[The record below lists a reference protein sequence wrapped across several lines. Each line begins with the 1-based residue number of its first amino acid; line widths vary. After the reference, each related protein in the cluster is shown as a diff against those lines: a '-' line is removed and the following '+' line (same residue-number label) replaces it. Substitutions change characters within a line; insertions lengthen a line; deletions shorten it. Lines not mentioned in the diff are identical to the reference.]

1 MKSTFDRL
9 NLRPFERRLVVGV
22 GTAVFIVLNVVFVW
36 PHFDDRTKALHDLA
50 AARKLLAT
58 FQEEVRQRPEVESR
72 VRTMEAEAEPVPE
85 EDQKT
90 EFLRIVQMQAAQS
103 GVNITGTSRQTTRT
117 NDPFFLEQNQT
128 ITVVSGEQQL
138 VDFLY
143 KVGTGASMVR
153 VRDLSL
159 RPDPP
164 RQQLSGNIK
173 LAASFQRKPPVR
185 AASPPATTAAAKTAS
200 TEAQP
205 AGKASTSSKAEPAPG
220 KAEKPVAVTN
230 KPAPPVG
237 RIAPPG
243 LPPPPAAVP
252 QPASTTDSSTDKR
265 P

>member
-1 MKSTFDRL
+1 MKSTFDQL

-22 GTAVFIVLNVVFVW
+22 GTAVFIVLNIVFIW
-36 PHFDDRTKALHDLA
+36 PHFNDRGKALNDLA
-50 AARKLLAT
+50 AARQLLGK
-58 FQEEVRQRPEVESR
+58 FQEEVRQGPEIESR
-72 VRTMEAEAEPVPE
+72 VKAMESEAEPVPE

-90 EFLRIVQMQAAQS
+90 EFLRLVQMQAAQS
-103 GVNITGTSRQTTRT
+103 GVNITGTSRPTTRT

-143 KVGTGASMVR
+143 KLGTGASMVR

-164 RQQLSGNIK
+164 RQQLGGNIK
-173 LAASFQRKPPVR
+173 LAASFQRRAPVR
-185 AASPPATTAAAKTAS
+185 ASIPPVAAAKPAKTEVKPAAKPS
-200 TEAQP
+200 TTTT
-205 AGKASTSSKAEPAPG
+205 KTEPAPG
-220 KAEKPVAVTN
+220 KSEKLVAVTN

-237 RIAPPG
+237 RTGPPG
-243 LPPPPAAVP
+243 LPPPPSPVP
-252 QPASTTDSSTDKR
+252 KPASSTDSSTDKR